1 MTAKNLRR
9 WDSNILKL
17 EKSSFL
23 MNTQA
28 MCNVVVLMSTYN
40 GEQYLS
46 EQLDS
51 VLNQKGVAVS
61 LIVRDDGSKDNT
73 INILQQYSEKYSNIT
88 ILSEQNCGAEMS
100 FHRLCQ
106 YAKDNIRADY
116 YAFCDQ
122 DDVWVD
128 DKLLVAVRN
137 LEQFDKSHP
146 NLYFSNLQ
154 MVDSNLTT
162 IRNLFAKDEVVIS
175 KRMALIQVFTYG
187 CTCVFNYQALD
198 DYCRAEFSKELL
210 HDNWIYILC
219 MFLGHVIYDEHS
231 HILYRQHGL
240 NLSGE
245 KTSGASLAF
254 QRIKRACKGRWGH
267 DFELYSSMLLQCFSE
282 DLSADAV
289 KYINSIAQYRKTFRN
304 KMSLFFSSSYRTGH
318 FGKDLAIKIR
328 ILANQL

>member
-198 DYCRAEFSKELL
+198 NYCRAEFSKELK
-210 HDNWIYILC
+210 HDNWIYVLS
-219 MFLGHVIYDEHS
+219 MFLGNVFYDTNS
-231 HILYRQHGL
+231 YILYRQHGS

-245 KTSGASLAF
+245 KVTGVRLAI
-254 QRIKRACKGRWGH
+254 RRVRRAAKGNWGH